1 MDTKKIEKL
10 NALMMDETF
19 KMELKG
25 MGTLEEIQ
33 NALATRDIEMT
44 EEELQEI
51 EKTCREYM
59 VGMNEELSDDQMEN
73 VSGGFD
79 PFTGLAIAGIL
90 ILGGALL
97 KAVCKTKT
105 KKFASKTNKKSKRR

>member
-25 MGTLEEIQ
+25 MDTLEEIQ
-33 NALATRDIEMT
+33 NALAARDVEMS

-51 EKTCREYM
+51 AETCRKYAVKM
-59 VGMNEELSDDQMEN
+59 DEELSDDQMEN
-73 VSGGFD
+73 VAGGFD

-90 ILGGALL
+90 ILGGAALE
-97 KAVCKTKT
+97 AVCKIKT
-105 KKFASKTNKKSKRR
+105 KKSASKTTKKSKGR